1 VGDPTAS
8 ARVAAFRRDVA
19 RLKSVPTLSRHL
31 ERVVTAL
38 DDPDVDLDHVAR
50 LIETDQGLT
59 SQILRLANSAF
70 YSGRGAVTQVTVAL
84 VMLGAVVT
92 RSAVLASS
100 LLDPRQMALRGFVE
114 HALGCAVAA
123 GALARVTGLA
133 EPEDA
138 AIAGLLH
145 DLGKVVLWK
154 EMPEA
159 FAYILAQAE
168 AEQRSFRDVEREVLG
183 VDHAEV
189 AGWLVER
196 WRFPATLAE
205 PIVHHH
211 TPARAR
217 LALDQTAIVHVAN
230 TLVRAVGYGFGGDH
244 RLPAIDPTAWK
255 RLHLEP
261 ALLDRVLDGF
271 TTDLDGA
278 LNYALFE

>member
-1 VGDPTAS
+1 VGEAVA
-8 ARVAAFRRDVA
+8 ARVAAFRREVV
-19 RLKSVPTLSRHL
+19 RLKTMPTLSRHL

-38 DDPDVDLDHVAR
+38 EDPDVDLDDVAR

-70 YSGRGAVTQVTVAL
+70 YSGRGAVTRVTSAL

-92 RSAVLASS
+92 RSAVLAST
-100 LLDPRQMALRGFVE
+100 LLDLRQVALRGFFE

-123 GALARVTGLA
+123 GALARATGLA

-159 FAYILAQAE
+159 FAHIVAQAAAE
-168 AEQRSFRDVEREVLG
+168 ARSFRDVEREVLG
-183 VDHAEV
+183 LDHAEV

-211 TPARAR
+211 APTRAR
-217 LALDQTAIVHVAN
+217 IALDETAIVHVAN
-230 TLVRAVGYGFGGDH
+230 TLVRAVGYGSGGDAQM
-244 RLPAIDPTAWK
+244 PAIDATAWK
-255 RLHLEP
+255 RLGLEP
-261 ALLDRVLDGF
+261 ATLDRVLDGF
-271 TTDLDGA
+271 ATDLDAA

>member
-1 VGDPTAS
+1 MTEQPIAV
-8 ARVAAFRRDVA
+8 RVAAFRRDVA

-38 DDPDVDLDHVAR
+38 ENPDVDLDHVAR

-70 YSGRGAVTQVTVAL
+70 YSGRGAVTRVTVAL

-100 LLDPRQMALRGFVE
+100 LLDPRQVTLRGFIE

-159 FAYILAQAE
+159 FAHIVAQAC
-168 AEQRSFRDVEREVLG
+168 AQQRSFRDVEREVLG

-196 WRFPATLAE
+196 WRFPVTLAE

-211 TPARAR
+211 APTHARFAVNE
-217 LALDQTAIVHVAN
+217 TAIVHTAN
-230 TLVRAVGYGFGGDH
+230 TLVRAMGYGFGGDH
-244 RLPAIDPTAWK
+244 QLPGLDPTAWK
-255 RLHLEP
+255 RLRLDP
-261 ALLDRVLDGF
+261 ATLDRVLDGF

>member
-1 VGDPTAS
+1 VV
-8 ARVAAFRRDVA
+8 VA
-19 RLKSVPTLSRHL
+19 L
-31 ERVVTAL
+31 E
-38 DDPDVDLDHVAR
+38 DPDVDLDDVAR

-70 YSGRGAVTQVTVAL
+70 YSGRGAVTRVTVAL

-100 LLDPRQMALRGFVE
+100 LLDPRQITVRGFME
-114 HALGCAVAA
+114 HALGCSVAA

-159 FAYILAQAE
+159 FAYVVARAE
-168 AEQRSFRDVEREVLG
+168 SEQRSFREVEREVLG
-183 VDHAEV
+183 IDHADV

-205 PIVHHH
+205 PIAHHH
-211 TPARAR
+211 APTRA
-217 LALDQTAIVHVAN
+217 LIAPNETAIVHVAN

-244 RLPAIDPTAWK
+244 RLPAIDPAAWK
-255 RLHLEP
+255 RLRLSP
-261 ALLDRVLDGF
+261 AMLDRVLDGF

-278 LNYALFE
+278 LNYALFD